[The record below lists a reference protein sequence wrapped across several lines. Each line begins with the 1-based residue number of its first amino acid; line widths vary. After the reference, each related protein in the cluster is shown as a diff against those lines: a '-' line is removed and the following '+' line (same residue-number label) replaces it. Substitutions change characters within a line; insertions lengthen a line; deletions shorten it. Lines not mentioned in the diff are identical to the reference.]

1 MFHAGIGE
9 TQLNNLLS
17 TMNLHCI
24 DHKSL
29 KASEHEVGQVLE
41 KHAEESAQKF
51 LLEEAIEC
59 LNIKACLKKLE
70 ATIMLMVLFLPTYM
84 PRT

>member
-1 MFHAGIGE
+1 MLHAGIGE

-29 KASEHEVGQVLE
+29 NAREHDVDQVLK
-41 KHAEESAQKF
+41 KHAEESEQTF
-51 LLEEAIEC
+51 LLEETIEC
-59 LNIKACLKKLE
+59 LNINAGWKK
-70 ATIMLMVLFLPTYM
+70 I
-84 PRT
+84 

>member
-1 MFHAGIGE
+1 MHHVGIGE

-29 KASEHEVGQVLE
+29 KAREYEVGQVLE
-41 KHAEESAQKF
+41 KHAEGSEQKF

-59 LNIKACLKKLE
+59 WNINASLKKNIKPL
-70 ATIMLMVLFLPTYM
+70 
-84 PRT
+84 

>member
-1 MFHAGIGE
+1 MYVHFCIHIYLQMITKFCLYFNSGMLHAGIGE

-29 KASEHEVGQVLE
+29 KAREHEVGIQRNQNKSVY
-41 KHAEESAQKF
+41 
-51 LLEEAIEC
+51 
-59 LNIKACLKKLE
+59 LKKQLS
-70 ATIMLMVLFLPTYM
+70 V
-84 PRT
+84 

>member
-1 MFHAGIGE
+1 MLHAGLGE

-29 KASEHEVGQVLE
+29 KAREHEVGQVLE
-41 KHAEESAQKF
+41 KHAEESEQKF
-51 LLEEAIEC
+51 LLEETIEC
-59 LNIKACLKKLE
+59 LNINAGLKK
-70 ATIMLMVLFLPTYM
+70 I
-84 PRT
+84 